1 MLFFIL
7 GIVCILYYT
16 AIILY
21 AGPRSTFAPFWLT
34 LGLGLS
40 GLGAIWEQL
49 PAFKGRQVAEVI
61 FLGAAAVFFIVFWTV
76 ESRIIGAALHKA
88 GNGAEVMIILGAQ
101 VQGQRPSKSLYRRV
115 KTGARYLKLNPGT
128 KVIVSGGQGPGEGI
142 SEAACM
148 CRLLENLGIERQR
161 IFLEDRST
169 DTYENI
175 RKQYKNLRYRSKN
188 GHCDLRLSHVSVSCP
203 GQNCRDP
210 PCGGNFCRK
219 RPDPVCEFLRSGVFR
234 SSPLPFQWENIGDS
248 AILLKK

>member
-1 MLFFIL
+1 M
-7 GIVCILYYT
+7 
-16 AIILY
+16 
-21 AGPRSTFAPFWLT
+21 
-34 LGLGLS
+34 
-40 GLGAIWEQL
+40 
-49 PAFKGRQVAEVI
+49 
-61 FLGAAAVFFIVFWTV
+61 FFIVFWTV

-148 CRLLENLGIERQR
+148 CRLLENLGIERER

-175 RKQYKNLRYRSKN
+175 RNSIK
-188 GHCDLRLSHVSVSCP
+188 
-203 GQNCRDP
+203 
-210 PCGGNFCRK
+210 
-219 RPDPVCEFLRSGVFR
+219 
-234 SSPLPFQWENIGDS
+234 I
-248 AILLKK
+248 

>member
-175 RKQYKNLRYRSKN
+175 RNSIKICGTDQRTVIVTCGYHMYRSLALARTA
-188 GHCDLRLSHVSVSCP
+188 GIRHVEGISAGSGRILCV
-203 GQNCRDP
+203 
-210 PCGGNFCRK
+210 NFYVR
-219 RPDPVCEFLRSGVFR
+219 EFFAVLHYRFSGR
-234 SSPLPFQWENIGDS
+234 I
-248 AILLKK
+248 